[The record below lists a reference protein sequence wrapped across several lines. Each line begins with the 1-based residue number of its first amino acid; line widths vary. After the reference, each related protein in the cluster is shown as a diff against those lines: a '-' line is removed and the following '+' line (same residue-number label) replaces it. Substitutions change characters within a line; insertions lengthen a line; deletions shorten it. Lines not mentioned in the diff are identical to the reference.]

1 MGLANDMTRV
11 DFADTFQERMETI
24 EEFMLLQDVSSAPE
38 RMDALWEQMFRDLV
52 MTHPQL
58 GRPAEILAA
67 GSDRESARLND
78 LLRLAVEAGV
88 PDFRE
93 YVLHSHVIL
102 YAHSDARV
110 LVLSIRHQRELGYAP
125 DDE

>member
-1 MGLANDMTRV
+1 MTRV

-24 EEFMLLQDVSSAPE
+24 EEFMLLQDARSAPS
-38 RMDALWEQMFRDLV
+38 RMDVLWEQIYRFRDLV
-52 MTHPQL
+52 MTHRQL

-67 GSDRESARLND
+67 GSDQEAARLNN

-102 YAHSDARV
+102 YAHSDSRV
-110 LVLSIRHQRELGYAP
+110 VVLSIRHQRELGYAP

>member
-1 MGLANDMTRV
+1 MTRV

-24 EEFMLLQDVSSAPE
+24 EEFMLLQDVSSAPG
-38 RMDALWEQMFRDLV
+38 RMDALWEQIYRFRDLV

-67 GSDRESARLND
+67 GSERESARPND
-78 LLRLAVEAGV
+78 LLRLAVGAGV

-93 YVLHSHVIL
+93 
-102 YAHSDARV
+102 
-110 LVLSIRHQRELGYAP
+110 
-125 DDE
+125 